1 MSTSAVSSSSSSS
14 SASSINSADRQQL
27 AYELQLP
34 ASLLSTLTRASSH
47 PLSTTTTDDED
58 SAETSLGF
66 AGHVPFTRDDDE
78 LDRLSE
84 ISSTGLEEL
93 ETVFETDSQMDT
105 ADEWHSMP
113 QSGEARSTAHGDHA
127 RQSTHGLDSKVADAS
142 SYATP
147 NHTLGSSTSLSSVAQ
162 RYAKMRHA
170 THSSPQKSVTAAS
183 VNELAYPSS
192 ASSVLS
198 YNLSYANAK
207 GEAVKRSIKES
218 ILTPASLGG
227 SWDDAGSPLQPGKSD
242 SLRDSVEKSI
252 QEVLHKP
259 MLAASGASMLST
271 GDVATT
277 DVADTRIETEVK
289 PAHVSQ
295 HLTAQ
300 ALSDSSIYP
309 PSTLS
314 ISAPPT
320 ISSSLAAS
328 VAITEH
334 TFEQRAGAFIGMGS
348 SAGSSFEKG
357 RDLPMLRSYRH
368 DSELGDITSSE
379 CTQDLKAGKTRVA
392 VAKSYVMKRWIL
404 SAVVA
409 CMLAALVSYRRMPTD
424 NDSAGLVE
432 PDMALSSEAIMV
444 EAPLL
449 VDVELEEPIAIE
461 HKQIVLTTEDDSD
474 ANVEAEASTY
484 SFNLLQIIK
493 DSAAA
498 YQAELAGFMACLV
511 SGSVLW
517 LLGRLLRWLVGSEKR
532 EGAPE
537 SVPRTPEPVED
548 KDDAMGDA
556 GVPDEAAFIMQNTP
570 LLRAAS
576 VRLASPAMAKKQVS
590 FADVGSQ
597 STLTAI
603 ATPKSK
609 LVTKATA
616 SPKTPLSAIRSS
628 PSVVTRAMTRAAS
641 TPVKAEEEAAE
652 SASPRPA
659 RRSMSST
666 HAAALAALSRG
677 SRAVSAPPAVATE
690 VVHTYCASPSSTSC
704 TSTST
709 YESPYASRLRP
720 RAPSASPC
728 TAPVKA
734 KSQPKADALHH
745 VFVASFD
752 DTVDMHASRLLARI
766 TGKAYPATIEEAA
779 NYRCRSHSHL
789 FDRDGKIIELVYR
802 YAEGSSSPSTYADW
816 EKHNVRFVKLNDLR
830 GRDVYICLYS
840 ACNPVRNSHRR

>member
-1 MSTSAVSSSSSSS
+1 MSTSAVSSSSSA
-14 SASSINSADRQQL
+14 ASSINSADRQQL

-34 ASLLSTLTRASSH
+34 ASLLSTLTRTSSH

-58 SAETSLGF
+58 STDTSLGF
-66 AGHVPFTRDDDE
+66 APHVPFTRDDDE

-113 QSGEARSTAHGDHA
+113 QSAEARSTAHGDHA
-127 RQSTHGLDSKVADAS
+127 RQSTQELNSKVAVAS
-142 SYATP
+142 SYATA
-147 NHTLGSSTSLSSVAQ
+147 NHTLGSTTSLSSVAQ

-170 THSSPQKSVTAAS
+170 AHTSPHKSVTAAS

-192 ASSVLS
+192 ALSVLS
-198 YNLSYANAK
+198 YNLSHANPI
-207 GEAVKRSIKES
+207 GEEVKRSIKES

-242 SLRDSVEKSI
+242 SSRDSVEKSI

-259 MLAASGASMLST
+259 MPAASGASMLST

-277 DVADTRIETEVK
+277 DVVNPRSEVKVK

-295 HLTAQ
+295 RSTAQ
-300 ALSDSSIYP
+300 TPSDSSLYP
-309 PSTLS
+309 PSSLS
-314 ISAPPT
+314 VSAPPT

-334 TFEQRAGAFIGMGS
+334 TFEQRAGTYIGMGS

-379 CTQDLKAGKTRVA
+379 CTQDLKAGKTRVPA
-392 VAKSYVMKRWIL
+392 TRSYGTKRWVL

-409 CMLAALVSYRRMPTD
+409 CMLAALVAYRRMPAV
-424 NDSAGLVE
+424 NDSASAELVQ
-432 PDMALSSEAIMV
+432 PDAALSFEAVMP

-449 VDVELEEPIAIE
+449 VDIKFEEPIVIE
-461 HKQIVLTTEDDSD
+461 HEQIVLLTEDDPD

-517 LLGRLLRWLVGSEKR
+517 LLGRLLRWIIGSDKR

-537 SVPRTPEPVED
+537 SVPRTPELVED

-704 TSTST
+704 TSTT
-709 YESPYASRLRP
+709 AYESPYASRLRP
-720 RAPSASPC
+720 RAPSASPR
-728 TAPVKA
+728 TTPVKA

-779 NYRCRSHSHL
+779 NYRCRSHSQL